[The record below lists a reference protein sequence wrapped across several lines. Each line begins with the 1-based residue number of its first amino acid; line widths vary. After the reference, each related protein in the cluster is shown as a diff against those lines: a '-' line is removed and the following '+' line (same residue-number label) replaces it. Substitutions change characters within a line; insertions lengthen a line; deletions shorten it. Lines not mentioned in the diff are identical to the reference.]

1 MLNSKEHIQL
11 NSSFLGDVLARF
23 IGIVY
28 LFYITHILPKRVQLL
43 LFMYVIF
50 RLFFLISSSFIS
62 PELEGYFSSF
72 FSSVEFNIEAFNN
85 SFDANKEMLAGSA
98 YDLSSSNE

>member
-1 MLNSKEHIQL
+1 MFNSKEHIQL
-11 NSSFLGDVLARF
+11 NSSFLGDGLARF

-28 LFYITHILPKRVQLL
+28 LFYITYILPNRVLLL
-43 LFMYVIF
+43 LFLYVIF
-50 RLFFLISSSFIS
+50 RLFFFIYSFC

-85 SFDANKEMLAGSA
+85 SFEANMAMLAGPA
-98 YDLSSSNE
+98 DEVSSSNE